1 MAIYCHGC
9 KSLFAELEEAEATI
23 FMLKKVVREG
33 LKMEN
38 KSLTVAYIEPFLQRE
53 GSDLG
58 RDYLT
63 VLSEGEKE

>member
-38 KSLTVAYIEPFLQRE
+38 KRLIVAYIEPFLQRE

-58 RDYLT
+58 RRLLNYIG
-63 VLSEGEKE
+63 EGEKE